1 MTFKRQNSSN
11 TWIIIFS
18 PNVNLGEDLIKTKI
32 LFNFYCYAILLFSV
46 ETGNNEVQFQNDCVR
61 QPVMSFASITA
72 VDPIS
77 LKGV

>member
-18 PNVNLGEDLIKTKI
+18 PNVNLGEDLIKTII
-32 LFNFYCYAILLFSV
+32 LFDFYCYAILLFSV

>member
-1 MTFKRQNSSN
+1 MAFKRQNSSN

-18 PNVNLGEDLIKTKI
+18 PNVNLGEDLIKTII
-32 LFNFYCYAILLFSV
+32 LFDCYAILLFSV